1 MDKIPDFV
9 NKNTN
14 TPKINTDAEAELSK
28 LELQPDRISGVS
40 GVYKLFGK
48 TPPSGAGGGGMATPT
63 PTNKKELD
71 ERIELLHFLIFA
83 YTQFNPMQQNS
94 PILTKFKGDCQ
105 QKFDASLQ
113 TKSYE
118 DISSFIKD
126 IDEQLLSNNDYVI
139 IFTTLLNYANN
150 NLDKDK
156 FGGTLTKLLNSPK
169 PMYEKYKALQTIY
182 RIGKLMK
189 GGKPRRTRRQKQ
201 QKSRRRQK
209 QRKSR
214 RRL

>member
-14 TPKINTDAEAELSK
+14 TPKINADAEAELSS
-28 LELQPDRISGVS
+28 LLSH
-40 GVYKLFGK
+40 
-48 TPPSGAGGGGMATPT
+48 SGAGGGGMPPLTI
-63 PTNKKELD
+63 KQELD
-71 ERIELLHFLIFA
+71 ERIELLRFLIDAF
-83 YTQFNPMQQNS
+83 
-94 PILTKFKGDCQ
+94 TKVNFVGEESTVLNTFKEKCEPLLKITSVG
-105 QKFDASLQ
+105 KTEKYMTGTIEL
-113 TKSYE
+113 
-118 DISSFIKD
+118 
-126 IDEQLLSNNDYVI
+126 IDTHIFSN
-139 IFTTLLNYANN
+139 
-150 NLDKDK
+150 
-156 FGGTLTKLLNSPK
+156 
-169 PMYEKYKALQTIY
+169 EKYKKILQIVFTNLFQHAIINLSDEALKTRLYDLLSTKTKTKTEMTMYDRLKELQIIY